1 MKLIIHIDGGARGNP
16 GEAGFGV
23 HVADSKGAPLA
34 EIYGYLGIRT
44 NNVAEYA
51 ALIAALRHAI
61 GARAESVTIRSDS
74 ELLVR
79 QMLGEYRVKNPGLI
93 PLHREAS
100 SLAGKIPKLTL
111 EHVRRNLNKEADA
124 LANLAMDTRSEN
136 PPGVA
141 AALPLPAAPG
151 AGNMSRP

>member
-1 MKLIIHIDGGARGNP
+1 VKLVINIDGGARGNP

-23 HVADSKGAPLA
+23 HVADERGKPIA
-34 EIYGYLGIRT
+34 ELYGYLGVRT

-61 GARAESVTIRSDS
+61 DAGAEAVTIRSDS

-79 QMLGEYRVKNPGLI
+79 QMIGEYRVKNPGLSV
-93 PLHREAS
+93 LHREAS
-100 SLAGKIPKLTL
+100 RLAGKIPKVAF

-124 LANLAMDTRSEN
+124 LANRAMDTRSED

-141 AALPLPAAPG
+141 SALRLPAAP
-151 AGNMSRP
+151 